1 MNAFE
6 TPDAPNFKRE
16 TTGDA
21 AVAGCKRTYNRK
33 CNKRKTGE
41 YKENPWVNRASGWK
55 RTKEETFVSPYKT
68 QPTKIT
74 TYFRVTRE
82 ELSFEQ
88 LKAEAKANTRK
99 TLSLLDVEPI
109 SPIGPPPPLIR
120 SVAEPHDTQDLS
132 DLKVNDS
139 NLFT

>member
-6 TPDAPNFKRE
+6 TPDALHFKRE

-21 AVAGCKRTYNRK
+21 AVAAEERRHKRKY
-33 CNKRKTGE
+33 NKRKAGE
-41 YKENPWVNRASGWK
+41 CKDNPWAKRASGWK

-88 LKAEAKANTRK
+88 LKAEAKTNTRK
-99 TLSLLDVEPI
+99 TLSLLGVEPI

-132 DLKVNDS
+132 ELKDNDS